1 MTVHVCL
8 IQEKLRMESLRCR
21 TYTRQRLRERVIEV
35 EEMEMRVVEARKQ
48 LAAITN
54 ENER

>member
-1 MTVHVCL
+1 
-8 IQEKLRMESLRCR
+8 MESLRCR